1 MPSILRGATVVTAL
15 LLAACGGDEPGETA
29 SGATAV
35 VDTAAILPGASASS
49 PAKAFDSA
57 VAAVRADTAAAAP
70 GAGAAAVPES
80 RQPPAR
86 PAPPEP
92 ITPEEAQRHTLSM
105 ENIRKL
111 ARAGAELAQLQQR
124 NPAMRDSMAV
134 RSADPNA
141 ILERLSNVPE
151 ARAAVG
157 RAGMSPREYTLTTI
171 ALMQAAIV
179 SQARMQGQAPPI
191 PAHEENV
198 RLVTENFEEIQTL
211 MRQVMQ
217 Q

>member
-1 MPSILRGATVVTAL
+1 MPSFLRGTAAAVI
-15 LLAACGGDEPGETA
+15 LLAACGGDEPG
-29 SGATAV
+29 
-35 VDTAAILPGASASS
+35 DTAPGAAAVTDTVATLPGASVTSA
-49 PAKAFDSA
+49 AKAFDSA
-57 VAAVRADTAAAAP
+57 VVAVRGDTAAAAP
-70 GAGAAAVPES
+70 APGAAAVPES

-92 ITPEEAQRHTLSM
+92 ITPEEAQRHTLTM
-105 ENIRKL
+105 ESIRQL

-157 RAGMSPREYTLTTI
+157 RAGLSPREYTLTTV

-179 SQARMQGQAPPI
+179 GQARMQGQAPPI

-198 RLVTENFEEIQTL
+198 RLVMENFEEIQAL
-211 MRQVMQ
+211 MRQVMRQ
-217 Q
+217 